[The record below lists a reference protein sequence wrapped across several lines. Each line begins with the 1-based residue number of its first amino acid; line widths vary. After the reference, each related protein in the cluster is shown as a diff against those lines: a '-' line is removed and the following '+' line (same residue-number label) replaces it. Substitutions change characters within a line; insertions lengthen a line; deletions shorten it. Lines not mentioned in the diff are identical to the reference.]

1 MSSTGADGSGP
12 AMGASLLQYVDMN
25 SSRNLFVFG
34 FSIYC
39 GLAVPSWVNKN
50 PEKVHTEEEE
60 EKDEEEEKEDE
71 EEEELLLAGSLEER
85 GLLTWNQIQEES
97 EETTK
102 ALEVYSLPCGIGTK
116 FCMSSCTR
124 GLPFWPRLEHGG
136 KALSTAPPN
145 ALISPLTYGW
155 APRPL
160 KHRSTPPM
168 VADE

>member
-1 MSSTGADGSGP
+1 
-12 AMGASLLQYVDMN
+12 MGL
-25 SSRNLFVFG
+25 
-34 FSIYC
+34 
-39 GLAVPSWVNKN
+39 
-50 PEKVHTEEEE
+50 EEEEEEEE

-136 KALSTAPPN
+136 KGEVGVSQ
-145 ALISPLTYGW
+145 LTLCSQDSSGE
-155 APRPL
+155 RP
-160 KHRSTPPM
+160 KGATETRM
-168 VADE
+168 